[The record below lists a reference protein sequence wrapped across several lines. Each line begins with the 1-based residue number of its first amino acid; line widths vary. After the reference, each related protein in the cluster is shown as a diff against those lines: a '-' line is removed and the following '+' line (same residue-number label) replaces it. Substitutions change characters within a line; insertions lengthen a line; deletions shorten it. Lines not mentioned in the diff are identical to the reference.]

1 MVVDAAEEQG
11 DADWMPSVRRAVAGE
26 ADSLVI
32 RRLDALD
39 VRRLRALSSAL
50 SAVSTGDQS
59 RPLWVAVTLSTGTHS
74 KALLQLLQLFPT
86 TVDLPPLRLHRE
98 DVPPL
103 VTLFL
108 SRLSQG
114 RQLSCSPTALR
125 LLMRMDMPGNTRQLH
140 ELLREV
146 VNYRRTGW
154 SNPRPPSRGPHG
166 EPAGVQPIE
175 ALERDAIVKC
185 LADAHD
191 NKAQAALAL
200 GMSRATI
207 YRKIHDYGIVTHAT

>member
-1 MVVDAAEEQG
+1 M
-11 DADWMPSVRRAVAGE
+11 
-26 ADSLVI
+26 
-32 RRLDALD
+32 
-39 VRRLRALSSAL
+39 
-50 SAVSTGDQS
+50 
-59 RPLWVAVTLSTGTHS
+59 AVTLSNGTHS

-98 DVPPL
+98 DIPPL

-125 LLMRMDMPGNTRQLH
+125 LLMRMDLPGNTRQLH

-146 VNYRRTGW
+146 VKHRRTGVVE
-154 SNPRPPSRGPHG
+154 PGDLPAEAHTVSRRVLSPL
-166 EPAGVQPIE
+166 E

-191 NKAQAALAL
+191 NKARAARAL

-207 YRKIHDYGIVTHAT
+207 YRKIHDYGIVTRAT